1 MLYLSRRERLLT
13 YVPLQWLPNQLEA
26 VLTQMLDAAVVSGEG
41 GALEEIV
48 KTARTQREILTR
60 EVAKYC
66 AERGV
71 AAE

>member
-1 MLYLSRRERLLT
+1 
-13 YVPLQWLPNQLEA
+13 
-26 VLTQMLDAAVVSGEG
+26 MLDAAVVSGEG
-41 GALEEIV
+41 GALGEIV